1 MIKIKKVMA
10 ALLTGIS
17 ILTLSAC
24 GEKGESINVYNF
36 GDYINFDVIDQ
47 FEDETGI
54 KVNYDTY
61 ATNED
66 IYVKLKQ
73 GGNSYDVIFISDYT
87 IERGITEDLFTTIN
101 WENVPNKDKVD
112 EKFLDLVFDPG
123 NEYSAPY
130 MWGTFG
136 IIYNTTMVDETVDSW
151 DILWDEKYAGDI
163 LMLNSQRDTIG
174 VALLKLGYS
183 MNTRDEKEL
192 EEAKNELIKQKPLVY
207 AYLGDDIKGAM
218 TSGEAAFGV
227 VWSGDAMYM
236 MEENPDLAYV
246 VPKEGTNLWFDNMV
260 IPKTVA
266 NKDGAEKFIDF
277 MLRPDIAVQN
287 AEYIGYSTPITEA
300 VEQLSE
306 EVQNSPVA
314 YPSDEVLEKTEIF
327 RDPTDLLGIYDK
339 IWTEVTSAK

>member
-1 MIKIKKVMA
+1 
-10 ALLTGIS
+10 
-17 ILTLSAC
+17 
-24 GEKGESINVYNF
+24 
-36 GDYINFDVIDQ
+36 
-47 FEDETGI
+47 
-54 KVNYDTY
+54 
-61 ATNED
+61 
-66 IYVKLKQ
+66 
-73 GGNSYDVIFISDYT
+73 
-87 IERGITEDLFTTIN
+87 
-101 WENVPNKDKVD
+101 
-112 EKFLDLVFDPG
+112 
-123 NEYSAPY
+123 
-130 MWGTFG
+130 
-136 IIYNTTMVDETVDSW
+136 MVDETVVSW
-151 DILWDEKYAGDI
+151 DFLWDEKYAGDI